1 LYFDANSA
9 SSLVA
14 APTRSRSQTQV
25 IPCELSPHFNRST
38 KTAEANRWAKDKV
51 GFWVPGGGRG
61 EREEESL
68 DDVEWIGSDRHVGL
82 RGRD

>member
-1 LYFDANSA
+1 
-9 SSLVA
+9 
-14 APTRSRSQTQV
+14 
-25 IPCELSPHFNRST
+25 RST

-68 DDVEWIGSDRHVGL
+68 DDVEWIGSDRHAVWCFPSMATQVGRRMHS
-82 RGRD
+82 RGAVIGGLAELAVGSE